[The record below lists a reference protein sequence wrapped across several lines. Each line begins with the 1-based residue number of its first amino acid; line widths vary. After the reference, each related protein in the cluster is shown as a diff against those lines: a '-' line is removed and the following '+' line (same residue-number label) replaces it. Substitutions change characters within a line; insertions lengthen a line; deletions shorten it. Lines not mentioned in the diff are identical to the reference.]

1 MLFVIV
7 KLASNLYTNIFV
19 TIIILTDKQWFLE
32 SQNKNLEILNF
43 LKGPVIHVIGYRVSV
58 GVLKYGGNLD
68 WKVWNLDRPT
78 YLCRVRSWSWE
89 GELAGMTVQFDKTKC
104 YLCLIWFWINFY
116 ISKMQVATFR
126 HIPVTLKFTMM

>member
-68 WKVWNLDRPT
+68 
-78 YLCRVRSWSWE
+78 
-89 GELAGMTVQFDKTKC
+89 
-104 YLCLIWFWINFY
+104 
-116 ISKMQVATFR
+116 
-126 HIPVTLKFTMM
+126 